1 MCWCMRAAAAIV
13 ALRSSL
19 AAIGADVAATW
30 RVYRPGAW
38 AFILGRYPGGSAMA
52 APLPAEV
59 QSLLSVRRIL
69 VPCDGSEVAFA
80 ALALACDVAKR
91 NGGQVYAVHVIIVR
105 RSLPLDA
112 EMGPETARG
121 NSIGKQLGIDVQ
133 SELLQARDAGT
144 SIVDEAADLDVDAI
158 FLGLELKERI

>member
-121 NSIGKQLGIDVQ
+121 NSILARAESIGKQLGIDVQ

-144 SIVDEAADLDVDAI
+144 SIVDEAAD
-158 FLGLELKERI
+158 